1 MELMLL
7 FNVVKFPPP
16 TIEIELTISR
26 DKLKDHTAMMFDS
39 K

>member
-7 FNVVKFPPP
+7 FNVVKSPLPA
-16 TIEIELTISR
+16 IEIELTISR
-26 DKLKDHTAMMFDS
+26 DKLKGHTAMLFDS